1 MGVATS
7 RTPSKVRSWPF
18 LRGFRARERALGYLL
33 LAPAFL
39 YLTLLIGVPFFYAI
53 YLSLSDATVANPG
66 HFVGLATFRQVMAD
80 PTFWQALQNTL
91 IFTFGSLLCQSLIGT
106 PLGFLLSVDVPGRK
120 IIRAIVVLPWTIPVA
135 LSTIGFKW
143 IFDTEFSVLNWLL
156 RAWHLTENP
165 PIWLA
170 DPTWAMVAAIIDNT
184 WIGFPF
190 AAVVLL
196 AGLTSIPPDI
206 LDAAKVDGAG
216 FLRRFHNVIVPMI
229 APILFV
235 GALFTIVFNMT
246 NLSVIFILT
255 NGGPQNYTQILPTWA
270 FNVGILGGSLGSG
283 AAVALFLLPPLLV
296 VVVLMLRTLGAR
308 EW

>member
-1 MGVATS
+1 MSVTATLA
-7 RTPSKVRSWPF
+7 TTTRS
-18 LRGFRARERALGYLL
+18 LAILHRYKSRERLLGYLL
-33 LAPAFL
+33 IAPAFL
-39 YLTLLIGVPFFYAI
+39 YLLLIIAAPFFYAI
-53 YLSLSDATVANPG
+53 YLSLSDATVSSPG
-66 HFVGLATFRQVMAD
+66 RFVGFATFQHVMAD
-80 PTFWQALQNTL
+80 STFWLSLRNTL
-91 IFTFGSLLCQSLIGT
+91 VFTFGSWLGQSLIGT
-106 PLGFLLSVDVPGRK
+106 PLGFLLNQEVPGRK

-135 LSTIGFKW
+135 LSTIAFKW
-143 IFDTEFSVLNWLL
+143 IFDTEFSVLNWALL
-156 RAWHLTENP
+156 HWHLTGNP

-170 DPTWAMVAAIIDNT
+170 DPFWAMVAAIIDNT

-196 AGLTSIPPDI
+196 AGLTSIPPEI
-206 LDAAKVDGAG
+206 LEAARVDGAG
-216 FLRRFHNVIVPMI
+216 FLRRFHSVIVPMI

-270 FNVGILGGSLGSG
+270 FNVGILGGSLSSG
-283 AAVALFLLPPLLV
+283 AAIALFLMPPLLV